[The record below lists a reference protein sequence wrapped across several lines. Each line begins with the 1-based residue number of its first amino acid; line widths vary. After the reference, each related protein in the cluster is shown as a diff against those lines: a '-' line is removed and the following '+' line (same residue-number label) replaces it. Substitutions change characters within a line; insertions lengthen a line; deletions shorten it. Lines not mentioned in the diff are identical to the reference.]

1 MQFILIALN
10 YFCWYVFIEQLISDL
25 CPSAIDPCL
34 YRDLRQ
40 LSLAQGQL
48 QQRQGV
54 NRSVNRWQHARN
66 CPLFVWQ
73 MIGNCQQRQ
82 NDCYPLTKPSLLW
95 RTQIPFATNNLSE
108 NCLSSSKN
116 KPKEETT
123 TQTAHICHTHTQLE
137 QLRRKTDKSFK
148 QISVASLV
156 SHICPLLSVL

>member
-1 MQFILIALN
+1 MHCILIALN
-10 YFCWYVFIEQLISDL
+10 YFCCYVFIEPLISCCAQVRSIL
-25 CPSAIDPCL
+25 VYIGTFT
-34 YRDLRQ
+34 Q
-40 LSLAQGQL
+40 LLLAQGQL
-48 QQRQGV
+48 QQGKGV

-95 RTQIPFATNNLSE
+95 RTQIPFVTNNLSE

-123 TQTAHICHTHTQLE
+123 PQTAHICHTHTHT
-137 QLRRKTDKSFK
+137 RKTRTIAKEDW
-148 QISVASLV
+148 QIL
-156 SHICPLLSVL
+156 